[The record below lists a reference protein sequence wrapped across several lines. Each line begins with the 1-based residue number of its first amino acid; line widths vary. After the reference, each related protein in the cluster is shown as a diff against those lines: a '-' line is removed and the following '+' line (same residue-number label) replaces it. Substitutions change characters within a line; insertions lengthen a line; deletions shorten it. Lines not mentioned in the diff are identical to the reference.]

1 MNPAGYRAPSAGE
14 LIRSLRGDIT
24 FVPAPLPPALSFDTP
39 LVLALSRADA
49 ALSELGGG
57 GRLMP
62 NPHLFI
68 APYLRREAVLSS
80 RIEGTRT
87 NLDQLL
93 KEEAAPR
100 AIPDAD
106 LREVQNYVVAL
117 EEGIALLGQLPLSLR
132 LVREMHARLM
142 RDVRGGAATPG
153 EFRREQNWIGGSTI
167 DTAVYVPPP
176 PERLEEL
183 LGGWEIYLHD
193 RTFPDLIQIAL
204 LHEQFEAIHP
214 FRDGN
219 GRLGRLLVPLF
230 LIERGRLP
238 QPLCICLDIWRAIGV
253 SITTFSKPSGQMAR
267 GRNGSSFSWTP
278 SKSPLAQPCTK
289 RVNSCSSVNNSVSRC
304 DEGHRHSRSSMRCF
318 AIPTSP
324 SPVPRAHL
332 PLPFRPQ
339 EALSKRL
346 RTTVYFARSPADHG
360 VGCTYPTRSCAS
372 LIRLKSDARSGR
384 GPTEAAHAA
393 APGQRVPA
401 RLSGPRVRGRTS
413 LVHRPG

>member
-1 MNPAGYRAPSAGE
+1 MQ
-14 LIRSLRGDIT
+14 
-24 FVPAPLPPALSFDTP
+24 
-39 LVLALSRADA
+39 LSRADA

-132 LVREMHARLM
+132 LVRELHARLM

-238 QPLCICLDIWRAIGV
+238 QPLLYLSGYLESNRRQYYDLLQAVRTDGAWQKWILFFLDAV
-253 SITTFSKPSGQMAR
+253 E
-267 GRNGSSFSWTP
+267 
-278 SKSPLAQPCTK
+278 KSAGAAMHQASELLQLREQL
-289 RVNSCSSVNNSVSRC
+289 RVQVR
-304 DEGHRHSRSSMRCF
+304 R
-318 AIPTSP
+318 
-324 SPVPRAHL
+324 
-332 PLPFRPQ
+332 RPQ
-339 EALSKRL
+339 ALALLDALFRNPYVTIASAARAL
-346 RTTVYFARSPADHG
+346 AISLPTARSAVKTLEDDG
-360 VGCTYPTRSCAS
+360 VLREITGRSWG
-372 LIRLKSDARSGR
+372 RLYVSDPILRIID
-384 GPTEAAHAA
+384 PPQE
-393 APGQRVPA
+393 
-401 RLSGPRVRGRTS
+401 
-413 LVHRPG
+413 

>member
-1 MNPAGYRAPSAGE
+1 MNPADYHAPSAGE

-238 QPLCICLDIWRAIGV
+238 QPLLYLSGYLESNRRQYYDLLQAVRTDGAWQKWILFFLDAV
-253 SITTFSKPSGQMAR
+253 E
-267 GRNGSSFSWTP
+267 
-278 SKSPLAQPCTK
+278 KSAGAAMHQASELLQLREQL
-289 RVNSCSSVNNSVSRC
+289 RVQVR
-304 DEGHRHSRSSMRCF
+304 R
-318 AIPTSP
+318 
-324 SPVPRAHL
+324 
-332 PLPFRPQ
+332 RPQ
-339 EALSKRL
+339 ALALLDALFRNPYVTIASAARAL
-346 RTTVYFARSPADHG
+346 ATSLPTARSAVKTLEDDG
-360 VGCTYPTRSCAS
+360 VLREITGRSWG
-372 LIRLKSDARSGR
+372 RLYVSDPILRIID
-384 GPTEAAHAA
+384 PPQE
-393 APGQRVPA
+393 
-401 RLSGPRVRGRTS
+401 
-413 LVHRPG
+413 